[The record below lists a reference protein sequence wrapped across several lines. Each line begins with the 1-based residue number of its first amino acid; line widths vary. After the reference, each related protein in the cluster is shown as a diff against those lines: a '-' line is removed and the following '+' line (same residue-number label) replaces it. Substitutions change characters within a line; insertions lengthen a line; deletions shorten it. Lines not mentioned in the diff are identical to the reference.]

1 VPVNAG
7 ARLDRLPISSFHR
20 RIMWLIGAG
29 MFFDGFDIYLAG
41 IVLGATVKSGF
52 STLAQNG
59 YFVST
64 TFVGMMLGS
73 FVTGFLGDRF
83 GRRFTYQSNLAIFG
97 FASIAAAFAP
107 SMPILILIQAVI
119 GFGLGAENVVG
130 YSTLT
135 EFVPPESRGRWL
147 GFMTVFVVT
156 GLPVAALLGTIII
169 PRLGWR
175 AMFVLGGV
183 GALIVWYLRKKLP
196 ESPRWLE
203 SVGRT
208 DEAEALLQAIEGEV
222 SVQHSPLAPP
232 AVSATLKH
240 SRDLSS
246 LASPAILPRMVLGSI
261 SLIVINS
268 LLYGFVTWLPTF
280 FVQQGLSI
288 ARSFNYSLAMAF
300 GAPIGSA
307 IGALTAD
314 SWGRKPTIVGAS
326 VATILVGSFY
336 PFITRPAM
344 LMVAGFCLMVPIYVL
359 VALLFAVYIPELFP
373 TEVRL
378 RASGICNTFGRGAI
392 IFTPFI
398 VVALFKSHGVG
409 GVLVF
414 MIGLLV
420 VEILV
425 VLTMG
430 VEPKKRRLEEIE
442 TETAVTPIP
451 AEVRNP

>member
-1 VPVNAG
+1 
-7 ARLDRLPISSFHR
+7 
-20 RIMWLIGAG
+20 MWLIGAG

-52 STLAQNG
+52 STLAQNAE
-59 YFVST
+59 FVSA

-97 FASIAAAFAP
+97 FASIAAAFVP
-107 SMPILILIQAVI
+107 SMQVLILIQFII

-135 EFVPPESRGRWL
+135 EFVPPQSRGKWL

-156 GLPVAALLGTIII
+156 GLPVAALLGRLII
-169 PRLGWR
+169 PTLGWR
-175 AMFVLGGV
+175 AMFVVGGL
-183 GALIVWYLRKKLP
+183 GALVVWYLRKKLP

-203 SVGRT
+203 SVGREE
-208 DEAEALLQAIEGEV
+208 EADALLQVIEGEV
-222 SVQHSPLAPP
+222 SREHSPLPAPQISSL
-232 AVSATLKH
+232 AKH

-246 LASPAILPRMVLGSI
+246 LLSPTILPRMILGSI

-288 ARSFNYSLAMAF
+288 ARSINFSLVMAF

-326 VATILVGSFY
+326 LLTILIGSFY
-336 PFITRPAM
+336 PFTTRPVT
-344 LMVAGFCLMVPIYVL
+344 LMVTGFSLMVPIYVL

-430 VEPKKRRLEEIE
+430 VEHKKRRLEEIE
-442 TETAVTPIP
+442 SETSAAPIP
-451 AEVRNP
+451 AEVRNS

>member
-52 STLAQNG
+52 STLSQNAE
-59 YFVST
+59 FVSAS
-64 TFVGMMLGS
+64 FVGMMLGS

-97 FASIAAAFAP
+97 FASIAAAFTP
-107 SMPILILIQAVI
+107 SMQVLILIQFII

-135 EFVPPESRGRWL
+135 EFVPPQSRGKWL

-156 GLPVAALLGTIII
+156 GLPAAALLGTLII

-175 AMFVLGGV
+175 TMFVIGGL
-183 GALIVWYLRKKLP
+183 GALVVWYLRKKLP

-208 DEAEALLQAIEGEV
+208 DEAEALLQVIEREV
-222 SVQHSPLAPP
+222 SLQHSPLPTP
-232 AVSATLKH
+232 KLSPLVKH
-240 SRDLSS
+240 SRN
-246 LASPAILPRMVLGSI
+246 LASLVSSAILPRMILGSV
-261 SLIVINS
+261 SLIVIDS

-288 ARSFNYSLAMAF
+288 TTSFRLSLVMAL

-307 IGALTAD
+307 IGAFTAD
-314 SWGRKPTIVGAS
+314 SWGRKPTIIGAS
-326 VATILVGSFY
+326 LLTILIGSFY
-336 PFITRPAM
+336 PFIKQPAV
-344 LMVAGFCLMVPIYVL
+344 LMVVGFSLIVPIYVL
-359 VALLFAVYIPELFP
+359 VALLFAIYIPELFP

-392 IFTPFI
+392 IFTSFI
-398 VVALFKSHGVG
+398 VVALFRSHGVG

-414 MIGLLV
+414 MIGLLI

-425 VLTMG
+425 VLTFG

-442 TETAVTPIP
+442 SETTASPHP
-451 AEVRNP
+451 AKV

>member
-1 VPVNAG
+1 MPVNAG
-7 ARLDRLPISSFHR
+7 ARLDRLPLSSFHR

-52 STLAQNG
+52 STVVQNG
-59 YFVST
+59 YFVSA
-64 TFVGMMLGS
+64 TFVGMTLGS
-73 FVTGFLGDRF
+73 FVTGFLGDWF

-107 SMPILILIQAVI
+107 SMVVLILIQSVI

-135 EFVPPESRGRWL
+135 EFVPPQSRGKWL

-156 GLPVAALLGTIII
+156 GLPAAALLGRLII
-169 PRLGWR
+169 PSLGWR
-175 AMFVLGGV
+175 AMFVLGGL
-183 GALIVWYLRKKLP
+183 GALVVWYLRKKLP

-203 SVGRT
+203 SVGRG
-208 DEAEALLQAIEGEV
+208 DDAEALLSTIENEV
-222 SVQHSPLAPP
+222 ARQHGPLPSPALAP
-232 AVSATLKH
+232 AAKH
-240 SRDLSS
+240 SRNLSS
-246 LASPAILPRMVLGSI
+246 LLGPTILPRMILGSV
-261 SLIVINS
+261 SLVVINS

-280 FVQQGLSI
+280 FVLQGLSVVK
-288 ARSFNYSLAMAF
+288 SFNYALIMAL

-326 VATILVGSFY
+326 LLTILIGSFY
-336 PFITRPAM
+336 PFISHPAI
-344 LMVAGFCLMVPIYVL
+344 LMVVGFMLIVPIYVL
-359 VALLFAVYIPELFP
+359 VALLFAIYIPELFP

-392 IFTPFI
+392 IFTSFI
-398 VVALFKSHGVG
+398 VVALYKSHGVG

-425 VLTMG
+425 VLALG

-442 TETAVTPIP
+442 GTAPLNPIS